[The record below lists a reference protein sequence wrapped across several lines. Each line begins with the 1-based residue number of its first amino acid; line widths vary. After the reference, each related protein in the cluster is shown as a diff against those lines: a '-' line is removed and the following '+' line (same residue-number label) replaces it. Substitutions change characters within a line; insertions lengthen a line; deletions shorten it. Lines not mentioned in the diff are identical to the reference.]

1 MKLKF
6 ETAFR
11 VYVFLLLA
19 LLFWAIWADAQS
31 TTNPP
36 ASTNAAALARSNAPP
51 VLAKEVT
58 RIEEKLEEH
67 PLTFGL
73 DKVRALREIKPLGQ
87 PLWKYLASLIY
98 ILLAFYLSRLI
109 DYVVNVWLKKWA
121 ERSGT
126 KLSDLLLEL
135 LHGPIKIIVFVMFL
149 TIGLNVFEWPPM
161 AQYYLSRGLIIA
173 VSFSLT
179 YLSIKLADL
188 MLALWRERSAAT
200 ADKLF
205 SEHLL
210 PLIRKCVLIT
220 LVIIAVLVTAD
231 NLGIKITSV
240 LAGLSIGGL
249 ALGLAAQDT
258 VANLFG
264 AVSVFLDK
272 PFRIGDHIRVVSV
285 EGTVE
290 SIGLRSTRVRSLD
303 GHHVTIPNKTMGNEV
318 ITNVT
323 SRTSIKTE
331 MNLGLPYDTPAAKVK
346 LALKILDEIYRAH
359 PNTAD
364 LTVSFNKFGD
374 SALNLQVVH
383 VWNGTDGRVQLAAM
397 QEMNLAVK
405 ERFDAEGLSFA
416 FPTQTL
422 YVKQD
427 SPWRTDRVL
436 PAAPQA

>member
-6 ETAFR
+6 ETALR
-11 VYVFLLLA
+11 AYVVLLLA
-19 LLFWAIWADAQS
+19 LLFWAIWASAQPA
-31 TTNPP
+31 TNPP
-36 ASTNAAALARSNAPP
+36 AGTNASSALASNAPP
-51 VLAKEVT
+51 VLAKEVH

-73 DKVRALREIKPLGQ
+73 DNVKVLRELKLLGE

-98 ILLAFYLSRLI
+98 IFLAFYLSKFI
-109 DYVVNVWLKKWA
+109 DYIVNAWLKKWA

-126 KLSDLLLEL
+126 KISDLLLGL
-135 LHGPIKIIVFVMFL
+135 LRGPIKIIVFVIFL
-149 TIGLNVFEWPPM
+149 TIGLNLFDWPPR
-161 AQYYLSRGLIIA
+161 AQVFLSKGLIVA

-179 YLSIKLADL
+179 YLSLKLADL
-188 MLALWRERSAAT
+188 MLALWRERSAAA

-205 SEHLL
+205 SEHLM
-210 PLIRKCVLIT
+210 PLIRKCVLIS

-323 SRTSIKTE
+323 SRTTIKTE
-331 MNLGLPYDTPAAKVK
+331 MNLGLTYDTPAPKVK

-364 LTVSFNKFGD
+364 LLISFNKFGD
-374 SALNLQVVH
+374 SALNIQVVH
-383 VWNGTDGRVQLAAM
+383 IWNGTDARAQLAAM
-397 QEMNLAVK
+397 QDMNLKVK

-416 FPTQTL
+416 FPSQTL
-422 YVKQD
+422 YVRQD
-427 SPWRTDRVL
+427 SPWRTDWAS
-436 PAAPQA
+436 PAARKA